1 MTDSTFALLLSD
13 PDAQAQLATARAQS
27 SELSRVQTDARV
39 WLAEFASLRSAVR
52 GALQREMEAARERA
66 QEARRV
72 QALQRHLLA
81 LQSVAATVRRFDGV
95 LERDDYVMA
104 ATLVPDLR
112 RSVAAQRADASP
124 FTGPLDDV
132 ARRCDAVSHRLD
144 DVFMRLFGDV
154 SADHWLCHSA
164 VPCRPAAAESR
175 ASISAGDAVA
185 ALAALDELDQHAAR
199 LARRLVRMLLPRI
212 AASTAAAA
220 AVDGGLRLTAAAS
233 PASLELALAATRVLI
248 DYARQWLPPLLFDA
262 TLAKLAPE
270 LAANTLA
277 PLLDFGRFAEQRRLV
292 VEFESAVHDIGLA
305 ARLADG
311 EQRHAARLHATALEQ
326 ARAAL
331 LSPSYPNPSELFA
344 VVRGGALDRE
354 QRVAAPLNGAS
365 PWPVTAVAHRL
376 ALQICAAT
384 PPAVAVD
391 LVTLYDCVVRLRAAA
406 IAAVPAQALLLLAD
420 VQHVARL
427 VRGHACAVAVVLQLR
442 SLEQQADAVVEAAHA
457 AQCAE
462 IDASWATSGGASNTN
477 DAARQQTV
485 SRACQRIET
494 QVARL
499 ARALADAGP
508 RNATSQLV
516 GRVARHASDVVSG
529 AVLALKDIGAD
540 ECTALQATLAP
551 LATALDAAGARKL
564 RVVVQVL
571 PMSILDIHGALPR
584 LTEALSRQELAHLVS
599 AMFQQSEKRT
609 KLLEKLAS

>member
-13 PDAQAQLATARAQS
+13 PDAQAQLKTARAQS

-39 WLAEFASLRSAVR
+39 WLAEFASLQSAVR
-52 GALQREMEAARERA
+52 GALQREMEAARVRA

-72 QALQRHLLA
+72 QTLQRHLFA
-81 LQSVAATVRRFDGV
+81 LQSVAATVRRLDGV
-95 LERDDYVMA
+95 LEREDYVLA
-104 ATLVPDLR
+104 ASLVPDLR

-124 FTGPLDDV
+124 FAGPLDDI

-154 SADHWLCHSA
+154 SADHWVCHSA
-164 VPCRPAAAESR
+164 VPCRSAAESR
-175 ASISAGDAVA
+175 VSISARDAVA

-212 AASTAAAA
+212 AASTAAAI
-220 AVDGGLRLTAAAS
+220 DGRLRLTAAAS

-270 LAANTLA
+270 LAASTLA
-277 PLLDFGRFAEQRRLV
+277 PLLDFGRFAEQRCLV

-344 VVRGGALDRE
+344 VVRDGALDRE

-391 LVTLYDCVVRLRAAA
+391 LVTLYDCAVRLRAAA

-427 VRGHACAVAVVLQLR
+427 VRGHACDVGVVLQLR

-485 SRACQRIET
+485 SRACQRIEM

-516 GRVARHASDVVSG
+516 GRVARHASDVVGG

-540 ECTALQATLAP
+540 ECTALQATLSP
-551 LATALDAAGARKL
+551 LVAALDAVVGAHKL

-609 KLLEKLAS
+609 KLLEKLASS

>member
-220 AVDGGLRLTAAAS
+220 VDGGLRLTAAAL

-248 DYARQWLPPLLFDA
+248 DYARQWLPPLLFDV

-344 VVRGGALDRE
+344 VVRGGPLDRE

-551 LATALDAAGARKL
+551 LAAALDAAGARKL